1 MKMKWSKSLA
11 GAVVAVALCTAASAA
26 YATVINFEYTEGV
39 SPVATGSFTYATGK
53 TGVLGYTDLSAFSVT
68 IGAVSY
74 DLADVNTFTDY
85 VYFGYDTSAND
96 FVTNPSTCGFD
107 GCGFASS
114 LSAINS
120 SGTDGFFFNP
130 VPGVYTE
137 YTTDASGPIDGL
149 TISNATVGVPE
160 PVTLSLFG
168 VGFAGLAAMRRRK
181 KAAQA

>member
-1 MKMKWSKSLA
+1 MKLSKALA
-11 GAVVAVALCTAASAA
+11 GAVVAVALSTAASAA
-26 YATVINFEYTEGV
+26 YATIINFEYTEGI
-39 SPVATGSFTYATGK
+39 SPVATGSFTYATGSS
-53 TGVLGYTDLSAFSVT
+53 GVLGYTDLSAFSVT
-68 IGAVSY
+68 IGSVSY

-85 VYFGYDTSAND
+85 VYFGYDTSTNA
-96 FVTNPSTCGFD
+96 FVTNPNTCGFD

-130 VPGVYTE
+130 VPGEFTE
-137 YTTDASGPIDGL
+137 YSTETSGAFDGL
-149 TISNATVGVPE
+149 TFSNATVGVPE
-160 PVTLSLFG
+160 PVTISLFG